1 MNSVALI
8 GRLTR
13 DPEVRYTGDQM
24 AIATFSIAIDRP
36 PRRDGTRETDFP
48 RITVF
53 GRQAENCEKYLKKG
67 RMVGVTGRIQTGSYT
82 NKNGDKVYTTDI
94 VADRVEFLEWGDRE
108 GSQSDGFGQSGFGQ
122 QSQGGYGGQTGFG
135 GQGGYGQQGQGG
147 SYGQGSYGQQSQSSS
162 YGQSGYGQ
170 QSQSDSYGQSSY
182 GQQSQSGFGQGSY
195 GQQSQSSGQQ
205 APSMPQGFEAI
216 DDDDIPF

>member
-13 DPEVRYTGDQM
+13 DPEIRYTGDQM

-82 NKNGDKVYTTDI
+82 NKNGDKVYATDI

-108 GSQSDGFGQSGFGQ
+108 GGQN
-122 QSQGGYGGQTGFG
+122 QGGYGS
-135 GQGGYGQQGQGG
+135 QGGYGQQGQGG
-147 SYGQGSYGQQSQSSS
+147 YGGQSSYGQSGGSYGGQNNYGQSQNSYGQQSQGGYSQ
-162 YGQSGYGQ
+162 GGYGQ
-170 QSQSDSYGQSSY
+170 GGY
-182 GQQSQSGFGQGSY
+182 GQQSQSGFGGQDSFGQS
-195 GQQSQSSGQQ
+195 QQSQ

>member
-13 DPEVRYTGDQM
+13 DPEIRYTGDQM

-108 GSQSDGFGQSGFGQ
+108 GGQN
-122 QSQGGYGGQTGFG
+122 QGGYGS
-135 GQGGYGQQGQGG
+135 QGGYGQQGQGG
-147 SYGQGSYGQQSQSSS
+147 FGGQGSYGQSGGSYGGQNN
-162 YGQSGYGQ
+162 YGQSQNSYGQ
-170 QSQSDSYGQSSY
+170 QSQGGYGQGGY
-182 GQQSQSGFGQGSY
+182 GQQSQSGFGGQDSFGQS
-195 GQQSQSSGQQ
+195 QQSQ